1 MAMQTANASIGLRL
15 SLVLATLLL
24 VIAFPFA
31 LKPRENLLAAADDT
45 IVIISPHNEA
55 VRHEFTLA
63 FANHYKSKTG
73 RTVRIDWRLPGGT
86 SEISR
91 YLAGEYLAAFERV
104 WIANGKPWSQQVA
117 ASFDN
122 PHITPSPNAAGDSL
136 EQAVRRAFLESNT
149 TCGIDLFF
157 GGGAYDFD
165 QQAAAGRL
173 VASDVLKTHPDWFL
187 PDSIP
192 QDVSGETFYDPAG
205 RWIGTCLSS
214 FGICYNSDS
223 LHRLGI
229 ERMPASWTDLTNPLF
244 FKQVALADP
253 TKSGSAAK
261 SFEMVIQQKMQELFS
276 SAGAESDAI
285 LALGWTQGLQII
297 QAASANARYFTDSA
311 PKIPLD
317 VSLGDA
323 AIGMCIDFYGRFQS
337 ESVKIGN
344 TPSRLQYFTPAGGSS
359 IGVDPIGLL
368 RGAPHRAVAEEFI
381 AFVLSLEGQKLWNF
395 KVGTPG
401 GPKKYALRRL
411 PIRKELY
418 AAEYTSLR
426 SDPEVMPY
434 EEAKLFTYHP
444 AWTASLI
451 RTLGFIIR
459 ITCLDLHRE
468 QAEAWRELVKAGF
481 PRKAYKTFTDL
492 SAVDY
497 QAARRLI
504 KPTLASPNRLDEVRL
519 AKQLSDIF
527 RHQYEEAAKLAKEGK

>member
-1 MAMQTANASIGLRL
+1 MKPSTDSLRL
-15 SLVLATLLL
+15 RLFIVVAMLLA
-24 VIAFPFA
+24 VIAVPFL

-45 IVIISPHNEA
+45 LVIISPHNEA
-55 VRHEFTLA
+55 VRHEFSVA
-63 FANHYKSKTG
+63 FAQYYKSKTG
-73 RTVRIDWRLPGGT
+73 RSVRIDWRLPGGT

-91 YLAGEYLAAFERV
+91 YLAGEYLAAFENL
-104 WIANGKPWSQQVA
+104 WTASGKTWAPQVA
-117 ASFDN
+117 SSFDN
-122 PHITPSPNAAGDSL
+122 PRITPAPSVAGDSL
-136 EQAVRRAFLESNT
+136 EQAARRAFLESNT
-149 TCGIDLFF
+149 SCGIDLFF

-165 QQAAAGRL
+165 QHAAAGRL
-173 VASDVLKTHPDWFL
+173 VASDVLKTHPEWFST
-187 PDSIP
+187 DSIP
-192 QDVSGETFYDPAG
+192 QVVSGETFYDPAG

-229 ERMPASWTDLTNPLF
+229 ERRPTSWTDLTSPLF

-261 SFEMVIQQKMQELFS
+261 AFEMVIQQKMQELVTA
-276 SAGAESDAI
+276 AGAESDDI

-337 ESVKIGN
+337 ESVKIGPS
-344 TPSRLQYFTPAGGSS
+344 PSRLQYLTPAGGSS
-359 IGVDPIGLL
+359 VGVDPIGLL

-395 KVGTPG
+395 QVGTSG
-401 GPKKYALRRL
+401 GPRKYALRRL
-411 PIRKELY
+411 PVRKELY
-418 AAEYTSLR
+418 ASEFTPLR

-434 EEAKLFTYHP
+434 EDAKLFTYHP
-444 AWTASLI
+444 AWTAPLI
-451 RTLGFIIR
+451 RTLSFIIR
-459 ITCLDLHRE
+459 VTCLDLHHE
-468 QAEAWRELVKAGF
+468 QTEAWESLVKAGF
-481 PRKAYKTFTDL
+481 PREAYKTFTDL

-497 QAARRLI
+497 QAARRHI

-527 RHQYEEAAKLAKEGK
+527 RHQYQEAARLAKEGK

>member
-1 MAMQTANASIGLRL
+1 MKTENASIGLRL
-15 SLVLATLLL
+15 SLVIAMLLL
-24 VIAFPFA
+24 VIAVPFA
-31 LKPRENLLAAADDT
+31 LKPRQNLLAAADDT
-45 IVIISPHNEA
+45 LVIISPHNEA

-63 FANHYKSKTG
+63 FAEHYKNKTG
-73 RTVRIDWRLPGGT
+73 RSVRIDWRLPGGT

-104 WIANGKPWSQQVA
+104 WTASGKTWSPQVA

-122 PHITPSPNAAGDSL
+122 PSITPAPNAAHDSP
-136 EQAVRRAFLESNT
+136 EQAARRAFLDSNT
-149 TCGIDLFF
+149 SCGIDLFF

-173 VASDVLKTHPDWFL
+173 VASDVLKTHPEWFL

-192 QDVSGETFYDPAG
+192 QEVSGETFYDPAG
-205 RWIGTCLSS
+205 RWIGTCLAS

-223 LHRLGI
+223 LRRLGI
-229 ERMPASWTDLTNPLF
+229 ERIPASWSDLTNPLF

-261 SFEMVIQQKMQELFS
+261 AFEMVIQQKMQELVTA
-276 SAGAESDAI
+276 AGAQSDDI
-285 LALGWTQGLQII
+285 LALGWIQGLQII

-337 ESVKIGN
+337 ESVKIGDS
-344 TPSRLQYFTPAGGSS
+344 PSRLQYFTPAGGSS

-381 AFVLSLEGQKLWNF
+381 SFVLSLEGQKLWNF
-395 KVGTPG
+395 QVGTPG

-418 AAEYTSLR
+418 AAEYIPLR

-444 AWTASLI
+444 AWTAPLI
-451 RTLGFIIR
+451 RTLSFIIR
-459 ITCLDLHRE
+459 VTCLDLHNE
-468 QAEAWRELVKAGF
+468 QTEAWQALVKAGF

-504 KPTLASPNRLDEVRL
+504 KPTLASSNRIDEVRL
-519 AKQLSDIF
+519 AKKLSDIF
-527 RHQYEEAAKLAKEGK
+527 RHQYQEAARLAKEGK

>member
-1 MAMQTANASIGLRL
+1 MKTGPDSLRL
-15 SLVLATLLL
+15 RLLIVLSTLLL
-24 VIAFPFA
+24 VIAIPFA
-31 LKPRENLLAAADDT
+31 LKPRENLLAPADDT
-45 IVIISPHNEA
+45 VVIISPHNEA
-55 VRHEFTLA
+55 VRHEFSVA
-63 FANHYKSKTG
+63 FAQYYKSKTG
-73 RTVRIDWRLPGGT
+73 RSVRIDWRLPGGT

-104 WIANGKPWSQQVA
+104 WTTSGKSWSPQVA

-122 PHITPSPNAAGDSL
+122 PRITPAPTAAGDSL
-136 EQAVRRAFLESNT
+136 EQAARRAFLESNT
-149 TCGIDLFF
+149 SCGIDLFF

-165 QQAAAGRL
+165 QHATAGRL
-173 VASDVLKTHPDWFL
+173 VASDVLKTHPEWFST
-187 PDSIP
+187 DSIP
-192 QDVSGETFYDPAG
+192 QVVSGETFYDPAG

-223 LHRLGI
+223 LRRLGI
-229 ERMPASWTDLTNPLF
+229 ERLPTSWTDLTSPLF

-261 SFEMVIQQKMQELFS
+261 AFEMVIQQKMQELVTA
-276 SAGAESDAI
+276 AGAESDAI

-337 ESVKIGN
+337 ESVKIG
-344 TPSRLQYFTPAGGSS
+344 TSPSRLQYLTPAGGSS
-359 IGVDPIGLL
+359 VGVDPIGLL
-368 RGAPHRAVAEEFI
+368 RGAPHPAVAEEFI

-395 KVGTPG
+395 QVGTPG
-401 GPKKYALRRL
+401 GPRKYALRRL
-411 PIRKELY
+411 PVRKELY
-418 AAEYTSLR
+418 ASEFTPHR

-434 EEAKLFTYHP
+434 EDAKLFTYHP
-444 AWTASLI
+444 AWTAPLI
-451 RTLGFIIR
+451 RTLSFIIR
-459 ITCLDLHRE
+459 VTCLDLHHE
-468 QAEAWRELVKAGF
+468 QTEAWQSLVKAGF
-481 PRKAYKTFTDL
+481 PREAYKTFTDL

-504 KPTLASPNRLDEVRL
+504 KPTLTSPNRLDEVRL

-527 RHQYEEAAKLAKEGK
+527 RHQYQEAARLAKEGK

>member
-1 MAMQTANASIGLRL
+1 MKTENASIGLRL
-15 SLVLATLLL
+15 SLVIAMLML
-24 VIAFPFA
+24 VIAVPFA
-31 LKPRENLLAAADDT
+31 LKPRQNLLAAADDT
-45 IVIISPHNEA
+45 LVIISPHNEA

-63 FANHYKSKTG
+63 FAAHYKNKTG
-73 RTVRIDWRLPGGT
+73 RSVRIDWRLPGGT

-104 WIANGKPWSQQVA
+104 WTASGKTWSPQVA

-122 PHITPSPNAAGDSL
+122 PTITPAPNAAGDSP
-136 EQAVRRAFLESNT
+136 EQAARRAFLESNT

-173 VASDVLKTHPDWFL
+173 VASDVLKTHPEWFL

-192 QDVSGETFYDPAG
+192 QEVSGETFYDPAG

-223 LHRLGI
+223 LRRLGI
-229 ERMPASWTDLTNPLF
+229 ERIPASWSDLTNPLF

-261 SFEMVIQQKMQELFS
+261 AFEMVIQQKMQELVTA
-276 SAGAESDAI
+276 AGAQNDDI
-285 LALGWTQGLQII
+285 LALGWIQGLQII

-337 ESVKIGN
+337 ESVKIGAS
-344 TPSRLQYFTPAGGSS
+344 PSRLQYFTPSGGSS

-368 RGAPHRAVAEEFI
+368 RGAPHRPVAEEFI
-381 AFVLSLEGQKLWNF
+381 SFVLSLEGQKLWNF
-395 KVGTPG
+395 QVGAPG

-418 AAEYTSLR
+418 AAEYIPLR

-444 AWTASLI
+444 AWTAPLI
-451 RTLGFIIR
+451 RTLSFIIR
-459 ITCLDLHRE
+459 VTCLDLHN
-468 QAEAWRELVKAGF
+468 QQTEAWQALVKAGF
-481 PRKAYKTFTDL
+481 PREAYKTFTDL

-504 KPTLASPNRLDEVRL
+504 KPTLASSNRIDEVRL
-519 AKQLSDIF
+519 AKKLSDIF
-527 RHQYEEAAKLAKEGK
+527 RHQYQEAARLAKEGK

>member
-1 MAMQTANASIGLRL
+1 MKPSTDSLRL
-15 SLVLATLLL
+15 RLFIVLSTLLL
-24 VIAFPFA
+24 VIAIPFA
-31 LKPRENLLAAADDT
+31 LKPRENLLAPADDT
-45 IVIISPHNEA
+45 VVIISPHNEA
-55 VRHEFTLA
+55 VRHEFSVA
-63 FANHYKSKTG
+63 FAQYYKSKTG
-73 RTVRIDWRLPGGT
+73 RSVRIDWRLTGGT

-104 WIANGKPWSQQVA
+104 WATSGKSWSPQVA

-122 PHITPSPNAAGDSL
+122 PRITPAPTAAGDSL
-136 EQAVRRAFLESNT
+136 EQAARRAFLESNT
-149 TCGIDLFF
+149 SCGIDLFF

-165 QQAAAGRL
+165 QHAAAGRL
-173 VASDVLKTHPDWFL
+173 VASDVLKTHPDWFST
-187 PDSIP
+187 DSIP
-192 QDVSGETFYDPAG
+192 QVVSGETFYDPAG

-223 LHRLGI
+223 LRRLGI
-229 ERMPASWTDLTNPLF
+229 ERLPTSWTDLTSPLF

-261 SFEMVIQQKMQELFS
+261 AFEMVIQQKMQELVTA
-276 SAGAESDAI
+276 AGAESDAI
-285 LALGWTQGLQII
+285 LALGWTQGLHII

-337 ESVKIGN
+337 ESVKIG
-344 TPSRLQYFTPAGGSS
+344 TSPSRLQYLTPAGGSS
-359 IGVDPIGLL
+359 VGVDPIGLL

-395 KVGTPG
+395 QVGTPG
-401 GPKKYALRRL
+401 GPRKYALRRL
-411 PIRKELY
+411 PVRKELY
-418 AAEYTSLR
+418 ASEFTPHR

-434 EEAKLFTYHP
+434 EDAKLFTYHP
-444 AWTASLI
+444 AWTAPLI
-451 RTLGFIIR
+451 RTLSFIIR
-459 ITCLDLHRE
+459 VTCLDLHHE
-468 QAEAWRELVKAGF
+468 QTEAWQSLVKAGF
-481 PRKAYKTFTDL
+481 PREAYKTFTDL

-504 KPTLASPNRLDEVRL
+504 KPTLTSPNRLDEVRL

-527 RHQYEEAAKLAKEGK
+527 RHQYQEAARLAKEGK

>member
-1 MAMQTANASIGLRL
+1 MKPSTDSLRL
-15 SLVLATLLL
+15 RLLIVLATLLV
-24 VIAFPFA
+24 VIAIPFA
-31 LKPRENLLAAADDT
+31 LKPRENLLAPADDT
-45 IVIISPHNEA
+45 VVIISPHNEA
-55 VRHEFTLA
+55 VRHEFSVA
-63 FANHYKSKTG
+63 FAKYYKSKTG
-73 RTVRIDWRLPGGT
+73 RSVRIDWRLPGGT

-104 WIANGKPWSQQVA
+104 WTASGKSWSPQVA

-122 PHITPSPNAAGDSL
+122 PRITPEPTAAGDSL
-136 EQAVRRAFLESNT
+136 EQAARRAFLQSNT
-149 TCGIDLFF
+149 SCGIDLFF

-165 QQAAAGRL
+165 QHAAAGRL
-173 VASDVLKTHPDWFL
+173 VASDVLKTHPEWFST
-187 PDSIP
+187 DSIP
-192 QDVSGETFYDPAG
+192 QVVSGETFYDPAG

-223 LHRLGI
+223 LRRLGI
-229 ERMPASWTDLTNPLF
+229 ERLPTSWTDLTSPLF

-261 SFEMVIQQKMQELFS
+261 AFEMVIQQKMQELVTA
-276 SAGAESDAI
+276 AGAESDAI

-337 ESVKIGN
+337 ESVKIG
-344 TPSRLQYFTPAGGSS
+344 TSPSRLQYLTPAGGSS
-359 IGVDPIGLL
+359 VGVDPIGLL

-395 KVGTPG
+395 QVGTSG
-401 GPKKYALRRL
+401 GPRKYALRRL
-411 PIRKELY
+411 PVRKELY
-418 AAEYTSLR
+418 ASEFTPHR

-434 EEAKLFTYHP
+434 EDAKLFTYHP
-444 AWTASLI
+444 AWTAPLI
-451 RTLGFIIR
+451 RTLSFIIR
-459 ITCLDLHRE
+459 VTCLDLHHE
-468 QAEAWRELVKAGF
+468 QAEAWQSLVKAGF
-481 PRKAYKTFTDL
+481 PREAYKTFTDL

-504 KPTLASPNRLDEVRL
+504 KPTLTSPNRLDEVRL

-527 RHQYEEAAKLAKEGK
+527 RHQYQEAARLAKEGK

>member
-1 MAMQTANASIGLRL
+1 MNPSTESLRL
-15 SLVLATLLL
+15 RLFIVLATLLL
-24 VIAFPFA
+24 VIAIPFA
-31 LKPRENLLAAADDT
+31 LKPRENLLAPADDT
-45 IVIISPHNEA
+45 VVIISPHNEA
-55 VRHEFTLA
+55 VRHEFSVA
-63 FANHYKSKTG
+63 FAQYYKNKTG
-73 RTVRIDWRLPGGT
+73 RSVRIDWRLPGGT

-104 WIANGKPWSQQVA
+104 WTANRKAWSPQVA

-122 PHITPSPNAAGDSL
+122 PRITPALNAAGDSL
-136 EQAVRRAFLESNT
+136 EQAARRAFLESNT
-149 TCGIDLFF
+149 SCGIDLVF

-165 QQAAAGRL
+165 QHAAAGRL
-173 VASDVLKTHPDWFL
+173 VASEILRTHPEWFST
-187 PDSIP
+187 DSIP
-192 QDVSGETFYDPAG
+192 QVVSGETFYDPAG

-223 LHRLGI
+223 LRRLGI
-229 ERMPASWTDLTNPLF
+229 ERMPTSWTDLTSPLF

-261 SFEMVIQQKMQELFS
+261 AFEMVIQQKMQELVTA
-276 SAGAESDAI
+276 AGAENDAI

-337 ESVKIGN
+337 ESVKIG
-344 TPSRLQYFTPAGGSS
+344 TSPSRLQYLTPAGGSS
-359 IGVDPIGLL
+359 VGVDPIGLL

-395 KVGTPG
+395 QVGTPG
-401 GPKKYALRRL
+401 GPRKYALRRL

-418 AAEYTSLR
+418 ASEFTPHR

-434 EEAKLFTYHP
+434 EDAKLFTYHP
-444 AWTASLI
+444 AWTAPLI
-451 RTLGFIIR
+451 RTLSFIIR
-459 ITCLDLHRE
+459 VTCLDLHHE
-468 QAEAWRELVKAGF
+468 QTEAWQSLVKAGF
-481 PRKAYKTFTDL
+481 PREAYKSFTDL

-497 QAARRLI
+497 QTARRLI

-527 RHQYEEAAKLAKEGK
+527 RHQYQEAARLAKEGK

>member
-1 MAMQTANASIGLRL
+1 MKTENASIGLRL
-15 SLVLATLLL
+15 SLVIAMLML
-24 VIAFPFA
+24 VIAVPFA
-31 LKPRENLLAAADDT
+31 LKPRQNLLAAADDT
-45 IVIISPHNEA
+45 LVIISPHNEA

-63 FANHYKSKTG
+63 FAEHYKNKTG
-73 RTVRIDWRLPGGT
+73 RSVRIDWRLPGGT

-104 WIANGKPWSQQVA
+104 WTASGKTWSPQVA

-122 PHITPSPNAAGDSL
+122 PTITPAPNAAGDSP
-136 EQAVRRAFLESNT
+136 EQAARRAFLESNT

-173 VASDVLKTHPDWFL
+173 VASDVLKTHPEWFL

-192 QDVSGETFYDPAG
+192 QEVSGETFYDPAG

-223 LHRLGI
+223 LRRLGI
-229 ERMPASWTDLTNPLF
+229 ERIPASWSDLTNPLF

-261 SFEMVIQQKMQELFS
+261 AFEMVIQQKMQELVTA
-276 SAGAESDAI
+276 AGAQNDDI
-285 LALGWTQGLQII
+285 LALGWIQGLQII

-337 ESVKIGN
+337 ESVKIGAS
-344 TPSRLQYFTPAGGSS
+344 PSRLQYFTPSGGSS

-368 RGAPHRAVAEEFI
+368 RGAPHRPVAEEFI
-381 AFVLSLEGQKLWNF
+381 SFVLSLEGQKLWNF
-395 KVGTPG
+395 QVGAPG

-418 AAEYTSLR
+418 AAEYIPLR

-444 AWTASLI
+444 AWTAPLI
-451 RTLGFIIR
+451 RTLSFIIR
-459 ITCLDLHRE
+459 VTCLDLHN
-468 QAEAWRELVKAGF
+468 QQTEAWQALVKAGF
-481 PRKAYKTFTDL
+481 PREAYKTFTDL

-504 KPTLASPNRLDEVRL
+504 KPTLASSNRIDEVRL
-519 AKQLSDIF
+519 AKKLSDIF
-527 RHQYEEAAKLAKEGK
+527 RHQYQEAARLAKEGK